1 MKLEDKNSIFKNDK
15 LEKEVLNNQRKTNI
29 KILNYRFKKF
39 RFSIKINLV
48 INYWEN

>member
-29 KILNYRFKKF
+29 KILNYIDLK
-39 RFSIKINLV
+39 NLGLL
-48 INYWEN
+48 NKN